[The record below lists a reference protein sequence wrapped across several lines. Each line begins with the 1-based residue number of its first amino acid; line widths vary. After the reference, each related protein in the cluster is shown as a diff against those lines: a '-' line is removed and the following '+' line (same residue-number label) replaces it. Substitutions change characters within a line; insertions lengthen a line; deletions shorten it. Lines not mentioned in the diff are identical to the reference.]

1 MKVSVASLQPVPLQL
16 EATDQPADI
25 GLEAEH
31 VAFPA
36 PVKVSVKLTRMQQE
50 VLAKGEAT
58 TTARVQC
65 SRCLAEVDLPL
76 SGSFEALF
84 VPKDREPDE
93 QRRHDHDDQHVS
105 FYSEF
110 TVDLSDEIVQCLLLE
125 LPMRL
130 LCAPDCAGLCPQC
143 GQNLN
148 EGSCNCKP
156 DEPADT
162 WAALRDLFPPKDDGS
177 RS

>member
-1 MKVSVASLQPVPLQL
+1 MKVGVASLQPVPTQL
-16 EATDQPADI
+16 EATECPADI
-25 GLEAEH
+25 GLEADH

-36 PVKVSVKLTRMQQE
+36 PVEVSVKLTRMQE
-50 VLAKGEAT
+50 DVLAQGEAT

-125 LPMRL
+125 LPMRP
-130 LCAPDCAGLCPQC
+130 LCAPDCAGLCPSC

-148 EGSCNCKP
+148 EEACSC
-156 DEPADT
+156 EPERADDPF
-162 WAALRDLFPPKDDGS
+162 AALRDLIPPQADS
-177 RS
+177 